1 MNLKMMWHIIQYL
14 FCTVQSFPFYES
26 QIFLSD
32 PLTIESTEYSPNS
45 APKQNDVY
53 IVNLALCSDV
63 QVKNEVN
70 KVPEQPQSL
79 NLQRVS

>member
-1 MNLKMMWHIIQYL
+1 MNELENDLTHYYIFSVEEFAILLNY
-14 FCTVQSFPFYES
+14 
-26 QIFLSD
+26 IFLSD
-32 PLTIESTEYSPNS
+32 PLTIEFTECSPNS

-70 KVPEQPQSL
+70 TVPEQPQSL